1 MISKV
6 YFLPFPPPSAMM
18 HWTTVGF
25 CGFQWQSCIETWAP
39 GTPRDISL
47 KSHVHSYTCRSTFSN
62 IFNLLPCSIRTFFS
76 TVDAQLKRREDVT
89 PYSNIRRITR
99 VRMVVCLCSVQ
110 LEQQQQQHCLF
121 CLFWFVRGR
130 PRPKKIFALSL

>member
-1 MISKV
+1 
-6 YFLPFPPPSAMM
+6 MM

-62 IFNLLPCSIRTFFS
+62 IFNLSYPAPFGHSFPLLMPNLNDEKMLPP
-76 TVDAQLKRREDVT
+76 TV
-89 PYSNIRRITR
+89 
-99 VRMVVCLCSVQ
+99 
-110 LEQQQQQHCLF
+110 
-121 CLFWFVRGR
+121 
-130 PRPKKIFALSL
+130 IFGVSHEYAW